1 MESIL
6 VLTHADET
14 GEQLSK
20 GSLES
25 VTVGREL
32 AAQLSAKL
40 TVGIVCE
47 NPKDLAVFLA
57 SAEARLL
64 SVAGEVFAQARYSSD
79 AAACEAICR
88 AAQPT
93 IVVAPH
99 SSRFARVMAAVAHR
113 VHGCIETHITAVGV
127 ANEVKATRWFY
138 RQRME
143 AVVTRET
150 RPWFLLLDAGTHA
163 AFIGE
168 VAPVHVEEIAVGLP
182 ALRTNVLGNR
192 TPEQRESLAAT
203 FGDGRPQG
211 PGTIRPDA
219 KLLFVAGAGWTKK
232 QPDGKV
238 HAGEAGELILR
249 FLRASGA
256 SLGSSKSLVDQG
268 SEGTPVLSFLTHL
281 NQVGQTGS
289 TPRHAKG
296 LATCC
301 HGEEPHVVGWR
312 FISERRAVSTDP
324 NCGWTRGKA
333 DVVYVADA
341 FQVMECLNALL
352 EAKTA
357 SETPEE
363 TAGSLSALA

>member
-6 VLTHADET
+6 VLTHSDEA
-14 GEQLSK
+14 GKQPSK
-20 GSLES
+20 GSLEAVS
-25 VTVGREL
+25 VGREL
-32 AAQLSAKL
+32 AAQLGAKL
-40 TVGIVCE
+40 TIGIVCRNSE
-47 NPKDLAVFLA
+47 VVARYLA
-57 SAEARLL
+57 SVEARLL
-64 SVAGEVFAQARYSSD
+64 AVAGEEFAQPRYASD

-99 SSRFARVMAAVAHR
+99 SSRFARMMPAVAHR
-113 VHGCIETHITAVGV
+113 MHGCIETHVTAIGV
-127 ANEVKATRWFY
+127 ADKIEATRWFY

-143 AVVTRET
+143 AVVTRES
-150 RPWFLLLDAGTHA
+150 RPWFLLLDARTHA

-168 VAPVHVEEIAVGLP
+168 VAPVQVEQIPVELP

-192 TPEQRESLAAT
+192 APEQRGILTGTFSEESSR
-203 FGDGRPQG
+203 GS
-211 PGTIRPDA
+211 GTIRPDA

-238 HAGEAGELILR
+238 HAVEAGELILQ

-268 SEGTPVLSFLTHL
+268 NEGIPVLTFLTHL

-312 FISERRAVSTDP
+312 FIGERRAISIDP

-341 FQVMECLNALL
+341 FQVVERLNSLL
-352 EAKTA
+352 K
-357 SETPEE
+357 SRIP
-363 TAGSLSALA
+363 LAIPDGTS

>member
-6 VLTHADET
+6 VLTHGDET
-14 GEQLSK
+14 GGQLSK
-20 GSLES
+20 GSREA
-25 VTVGREL
+25 VTAGRNL
-32 AAQLSAKL
+32 AALLGANL

-47 NPKDLAVFLA
+47 NSKVIAQCLA

-64 SVAGEVFAQARYSSD
+64 VVAGEMFAQPRYASD

-88 AAQPT
+88 GAQPT

-113 VHGCIETHITAVGV
+113 VHGCIETHVTAVGV
-127 ANEVKATRWFY
+127 AEKVEATRWFY

-143 AVVTRET
+143 AVVTRES

-163 AFIGE
+163 VFTGE
-168 VAPVHVEEIAVGLP
+168 VAPVQVEEIAVELP
-182 ALRTNVLGNR
+182 ALRTTVLGNR
-192 TPEQRESLAAT
+192 RPEQPEILTGTSSEAST
-203 FGDGRPQG
+203 QTY
-211 PGTIRPDA
+211 GTIRPDA

-232 QPDGKV
+232 QPDGKT
-238 HAGEAGELILR
+238 HAVEAGELILQ
-249 FLRASGA
+249 FLHASGA

-268 SEGTPVLSFLTHL
+268 SEGGPVLTFLTHL

-312 FISERRAVSTDP
+312 FISERRAISTDP

-341 FQVMECLNALL
+341 FKVMESLNSLL
-352 EAKTA
+352 ETQN
-357 SETPEE
+357 PI
-363 TAGSLSALA
+363 